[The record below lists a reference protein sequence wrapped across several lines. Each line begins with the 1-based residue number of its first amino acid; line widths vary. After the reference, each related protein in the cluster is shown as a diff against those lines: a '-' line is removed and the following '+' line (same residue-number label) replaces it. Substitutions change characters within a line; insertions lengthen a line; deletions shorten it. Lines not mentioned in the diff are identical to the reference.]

1 MEKLEQKLVKLIEYK
16 QKDALLNLIYD
27 LTELPEKEVEYKIPK
42 RVLDLKD
49 KIYTK
54 NLSLLLLRIL
64 QTEANTILSLLN

>member
-49 KIYTK
+49 KIY
-54 NLSLLLLRIL
+54 SC
-64 QTEANTILSLLN
+64 